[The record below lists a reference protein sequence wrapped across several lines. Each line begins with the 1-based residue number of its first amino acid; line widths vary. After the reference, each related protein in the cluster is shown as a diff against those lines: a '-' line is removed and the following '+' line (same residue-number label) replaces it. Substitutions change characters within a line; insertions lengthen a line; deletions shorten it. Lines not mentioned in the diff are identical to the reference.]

1 MQKNILLALSF
12 TAGVFFIDL
21 YGIGSSDGCLELSE
35 LLSGPQIHIG
45 QKVNSMGNINMEAL
59 RWPSN

>member
-21 YGIGSSDGCLELSE
+21 YGIGSSDGCLALSE
-35 LLSGPQIHIG
+35 LLSDPRSISG
-45 QKVNSMGNINMEAL
+45 K
-59 RWPSN
+59 R